1 MGDVPQLNDRREIEN
16 MPYKPE
22 ERLELKEDSQNY
34 PLTIFWHSVRKVFII
49 LVETFNPLYSAT
61 EKPDVYNKLI
71 NFVISIAEPEQ
82 RPQYI
87 HQYSMT
93 AATLKAATQV
103 GYTVESLER
112 MLNKYNKFKT
122 LPRELCTILNSFK
135 TQSSMI
141 SISLFDVDNY
151 IIRFPINFNFRL
163 QISKGT
169 QAPQTLDQKYN
180 FKQCD
185 EPDEYYAQVQNT
197 RYIRKLLEIGQI
209 CEFRK
214 DIRESGQ
221 YQLVEEYYMPG
232 QPASLVGAQP
242 KQSKTKFKIPIVRSY
257 RGVPDDFYKNINDE
271 QERKTVNKDIL
282 MAFDEAQ
289 KYQKEAPPL
298 NADLKSTTQLRQYQQ
313 FAVDKVVSQMTV
325 KKFNTETEIK
335 KLNSGMVILPCG
347 SGKSLQ
353 GIATACKIKKACLVI
368 TNTNMS
374 NTQWK
379 NQFLSFSTIDESR
392 IFVFQSNN
400 SQQVDDVQTSGHQ
413 KQSGYSPLFVP
424 GYHTVFI
431 ATYVMLTKQANNS
444 KDYAKVIRQLV
455 KSQVWGV
462 CLFDEAH

>member
-1 MGDVPQLNDRREIEN
+1 MREAPRGNDAREIES

-22 ERLELKEDSQNY
+22 ERMELKEDSQNY
-34 PLTIFWHSVRKVFII
+34 PLTIFWHSVRRVFII

-61 EKPDVYNKLI
+61 DKPEAYNKLV

-93 AATLKAATQV
+93 ATTLKAATQV
-103 GYTVESLER
+103 GYTVEDLER
-112 MLNKYNKFKT
+112 LLNKYNKFKT
-122 LPRELCTILNSFK
+122 LPQKLCEILDGFK

-151 IIRFPINFNFRL
+151 IVRFPVNFNFRL
-163 QISKGT
+163 PVDKGT
-169 QAPQTLDQKYN
+169 KTLDEKYN

-197 RYIRKLLEIGQI
+197 RYIRKLLEIDQI
-209 CEFRK
+209 CDFRK
-214 DIRESGQ
+214 DIRESGL

-232 QPASLVGAQP
+232 QPAGLAGTQP
-242 KQSKTKFKIPIVRSY
+242 KQSKTKFKIPVVKSY
-257 RGVPDDFYKNINDE
+257 RGVPEDFYKNVSDE

-313 FAVDKVVSQMTV
+313 FAVDKVVSQMTI

-379 NQFLSFSTIDESR
+379 N
-392 IFVFQSNN
+392 
-400 SQQVDDVQTSGHQ
+400 
-413 KQSGYSPLFVP
+413 
-424 GYHTVFI
+424 
-431 ATYVMLTKQANNS
+431 
-444 KDYAKVIRQLV
+444 
-455 KSQVWGV
+455 
-462 CLFDEAH
+462 